1 MFIVYSFICLEEQP
15 ALNINPNLR
24 EIRRGNM
31 NNCRKLSTLVS
42 CFTDFG
48 FSPTY
53 TRTFSW

>member
-1 MFIVYSFICLEEQP
+1 MFIVYSSYLEEQP
-15 ALNINPNLR
+15 ALDINPNLG

-31 NNCRKLSTLVS
+31 NNRRKLSTLVS
-42 CFTDFG
+42 CFTDLG